1 MSYSSL
7 ITEYQKTINLLE
19 NATNQTTKFI
29 KKLEL
34 K

>member
-1 MSYSSL
+1 MNSSSL

-19 NATNQTTKFI
+19 NETNQPTKFI
-29 KKLEL
+29 KNLEL